1 MGRDRRGVRGRRDLV
16 CNKAVTQSPI
26 TPRAGTIQASANWLS
41 DSSQTQTQEQ
51 AMIRRFAVIAV
62 AVAGICG
69 AMPASAEE
77 FGVGVGPGGVTV
89 GTVRGDRDRDRDRD
103 REVIR
108 ERDHRDRDTVV
119 IQKGRDHDRDYDR
132 DHRTVIIDRDR
143 S

>member
-1 MGRDRRGVRGRRDLV
+1 MGRDRRGVRGRSDLV
-16 CNKAVTQSPI
+16 CNKAVTQSQI
-26 TPRAGTIQASANWLS
+26 TPRAGAIQASANWLS

-89 GTVRGDRDRDRDRD
+89 GTLRGDPHRDTDRA
-103 REVIR
+103 REVPPA
-108 ERDHRDRDTVV
+108 RDPPDPPPVRLPTAPHPAPV
-119 IQKGRDHDRDYDR
+119 
-132 DHRTVIIDRDR
+132 
-143 S
+143 